1 MHPNKFSIGKAI
13 SLTQYVLKN
22 QGAEYIPAPPTFRR
36 FANWYKANYLSI
48 QFNTIYVRAT
58 NKMTTK
64 WLLEEIAKELDEI
77 PRFYTADIFRQC
89 VNALKNKPQ
98 MIIVDEIDYLLADF
112 RTIET
117 LRDLHDETGVPI
129 ILVGMQLAKY
139 KLKKHNHLFDR
150 ISEIYNFTEFE
161 YSDIKQI
168 TEEISEVDIT
178 KEAVRIIHNKSKSFR
193 QIVNTIDAFERV
205 AQANSLTQIDENIA
219 QEIING

>member
-1 MHPNKFSIGKAI
+1 
-13 SLTQYVLKN
+13 
-22 QGAEYIPAPPTFRR
+22 
-36 FANWYKANYLSI
+36 
-48 QFNTIYVRAT
+48 
-58 NKMTTK
+58 MTTK

-89 VNALKNKPQ
+89 VNALKTNLK

-129 ILVGMQLAKY
+129 ILVGMQLSKH

-178 KEAVRIIHNKSKSFR
+178 KEAAHIIHNKAKSFR
-193 QIVNTIDAFERV
+193 KIAEMIDMFEKV
-205 AQANSLTQIDENIA
+205 GQANGLTQIDEKVA
-219 QEIING
+219 TEVLGG